1 MIKLIGFDLDNTL
14 WPVKPAILGAEAA
27 LKQYFEAFEPKLVY
41 PPANIADFRSRV
53 LDRDPDLHF
62 RLTDLRRNLLQEI
75 VLESKTHAAS
85 AESIVGQ
92 AMQIFLKARSQVTLY
107 PGVASALQNL
117 HANYSLC
124 ALTNGNADTR
134 GLSIGPLFDF
144 QMSAEDVGA
153 PKPKPN
159 LFLAALAKAQCQPSE
174 MIYVGDDPV
183 LDIEAAAQLGIHTI
197 WITPNDKPQT
207 KIHDSASEVISSID
221 ELPEAVSA
229 ISAKLSSNSAAG

>member
-1 MIKLIGFDLDNTL
+1 
-14 WPVKPAILGAEAA
+14 
-27 LKQYFEAFEPKLVY
+27 
-41 PPANIADFRSRV
+41 
-53 LDRDPDLHF
+53 
-62 RLTDLRRNLLQEI
+62 
-75 VLESKTHAAS
+75 
-85 AESIVGQ
+85 
-92 AMQIFLKARSQVTLY
+92 
-107 PGVASALQNL
+107 
-117 HANYSLC
+117 
-124 ALTNGNADTR
+124 
-134 GLSIGPLFDF
+134 
-144 QMSAEDVGA
+144 MSAEDVGA